1 LEHGT
6 RRRQTED
13 DAAKPNR
20 QENRLMTGTILIA
33 ASDPNIV
40 YLLQRYAEES
50 GFHTVKVGQGHEVAD
65 LAQQI
70 QPALILLEL
79 DSPGTAGCQLLHQL
93 HHRQTTCDIPVVV
106 YSYMDEDS
114 GEPLEGAVGHL
125 HKSILYDDF
134 LAALRQA
141 GVTS

>member
-1 LEHGT
+1 MSGI
-6 RRRQTED
+6 
-13 DAAKPNR
+13 
-20 QENRLMTGTILIA
+20 ILIA

-50 GFHTVKVGQGHEVAD
+50 GFHAVKAGQGHEVAD
-65 LAQQI
+65 IAQQI
-70 QPALILLEL
+70 QPSLILLEL

-93 HHRQTTCDIPVVV
+93 HLRQATRDIPVVV

-114 GEPLEGAVGHL
+114 GAPLEGVVGHL

-134 LAALRQA
+134 LAALDQA
-141 GVTS
+141 GVTP